1 MKRICVQCGKEF
13 ELAKSEMDFY
23 RRKKLAYPK
32 RCKECRA
39 ENRKKLQVSDG
50 NQRKWQQDAAYGQ
63 RDAGRRVVNMDGAM
77 PKERSDRD
85 MVDGTSDTGTGA
97 FRENGISAASPAE
110 VPENGTAAEKKG
122 FFAKLAAAVKGLF
135 GS

>member
-39 ENRKKLQVSDG
+39 ENRKKLRVSDG
-50 NQRKWQQDAAYGQ
+50 NQGKWQSDAAYGQ
-63 RDAGRRVVNMDGAM
+63 QDTGQRVVNMDGAM
-77 PKERSDRD
+77 PKQQYDRD
-85 MVDGTSDTGTGA
+85 KGTGA
-97 FRENGISAASPAE
+97 FSENSRNAAASPAE
-110 VPENGTAAEKKG
+110 MPQNETAAEKKG